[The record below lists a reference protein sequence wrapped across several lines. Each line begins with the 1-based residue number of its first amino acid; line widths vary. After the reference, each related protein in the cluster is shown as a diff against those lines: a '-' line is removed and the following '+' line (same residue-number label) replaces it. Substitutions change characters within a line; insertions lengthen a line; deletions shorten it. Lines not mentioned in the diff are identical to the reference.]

1 MMVSTFKLKKVNFI
15 NIKIS
20 LMLLLQVV
28 MVAKLKP
35 IHRIKDSQN
44 IDYVTL
50 ASYDGRHIPA
60 I

>member
-1 MMVSTFKLKKVNFI
+1 
-15 NIKIS
+15 
-20 LMLLLQVV
+20 MLLLQVM

-44 IDYVTL
+44 IDDVTL
-50 ASYDGRHIPA
+50 ASDDGRHIPA